1 MKICQVVT
9 GIIPVPNNRWGAV
22 EKIIWEYKR
31 NLELQGH
38 ECDVKYLNEVKQ
50 GEYDFV
56 HIHMANLCIEAQNRG
71 IDYVFSIHDH
81 HAEYYGKG
89 SHVYNMNL
97 SAMKGSIFS
106 ICHTPHYLELFDEVD
121 KLFYLRHGVNTSFF
135 TAKDHYEPHSIL
147 MVANNGLA
155 GDYSIDRK
163 GFEIGI
169 RAAAELYLPI
179 TIIGAEANKKFFE
192 LKPELL
198 DLHDQ
203 ITIISD
209 NPTDDVVLEHY
220 HKNTIFLHPS
230 FLEAGHPNLTLL
242 EAASCCLNIVATCKA
257 DFDTQGFY
265 KLESLDVDEVV
276 SKIETAINNDGFWV
290 RTDMAANREKYDWKY
305 VVHDLIKYYSIC
317 KDIRKDNSSSEV
329 HEMLKQVYVP

>member
-22 EKIIWEYKR
+22 EKIIWEYKK
-31 NLELQGH
+31 NLEMQGH
-38 ECDVKYLNEVKQ
+38 ECDVKYLNEVRQ

-56 HIHMANLCIEAQNRG
+56 HIHMANLCIEAQKRG

-89 SHVYNMNL
+89 SFVYDMNL

-106 ICHTPHYLELFDEVD
+106 ICHTEHYLELFDEVD
-121 KLFYLRHGVNTSFF
+121 KLFYLRHGVNTEFF
-135 TAKDHYEPHSIL
+135 KEKDYFEPHSIL

-169 RAAAELYLPI
+169 RAAKELDLPI

-198 DLHDQ
+198 ELHDKLTV
-203 ITIISD
+203 ICD
-209 NPTDDVVLEHY
+209 NPTDDVVLQHY

-242 EAASCCLNIVATCKA
+242 EAASCCLNIVASCKA
-257 DFDTQGFY
+257 DLDIPCFY
-265 KLESLDVDEVV
+265 KLETLSVDEVV
-276 SKIETAINNDGFWV
+276 NTIRGAINADGFWTQ
-290 RTDMAANREKYDWKY
+290 TDMLMKRDNYDWRY
-305 VVHDLIKYYSIC
+305 VVHHLIKYYNFC
-317 KDIRKDNSSSEV
+317 KDIRKDYSTSEV
-329 HEMLKQVYVP
+329 HEMLKEVYVP